1 MLALA
6 AHILKKLWN
15 IHKEMRKL
23 ILHYKYVKK
32 HKDSKAENEE
42 QKGYKTSNSSLSV
55 ITLNING
62 ININI
67 NWQNG

>member
-6 AHILKKLWN
+6 AYILKKLWN
-15 IHKEMRKL
+15 IHKEVRKL
-23 ILHYKYVKK
+23 TFYYKYVNK
-32 HKDSKAENEE
+32 HKESKAENEE
-42 QKGYKTSNSSLSV
+42 QKGYKTSNSPLSV